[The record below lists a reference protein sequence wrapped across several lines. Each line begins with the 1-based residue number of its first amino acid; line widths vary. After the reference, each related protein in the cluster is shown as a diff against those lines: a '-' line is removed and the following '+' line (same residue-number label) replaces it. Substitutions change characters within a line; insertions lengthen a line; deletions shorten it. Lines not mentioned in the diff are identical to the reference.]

1 MFSQS
6 SPCFTSSVFTL
17 WCGAQKQNRDHTW
30 KRWGEAKRQRK
41 ILSLSPSSFFDLL
54 SYETLSC
61 GPSSPFVWET
71 RVKGRVFSPFPEKK
85 NAGYYHFSLHNRKQ
99 ALYEPN
105 QSVVNMVNAAF
116 CAKCETKKKESFSTP
131 LVSRSVIVL
140 FFAHNAEFAST
151 KKERKRTEKRIHKKI
166 WVLQFVGCYM
176 KDWVTALFR
185 PGYQVIMVVNTEV
198 LLRAWTER
206 WSPLQWLVEVK
217 KVAGKDREELQDL
230 AGNFSSTVN

>member
-30 KRWGEAKRQRK
+30 KRWGRGKKQRK

-99 ALYEPN
+99 ALYKPN

-116 CAKCETKKKESFSTP
+116 CAKCQTKKKESFSTP

-151 KKERKRTEKRIHKKI
+151 KQERKRTEKRTHKKS
-166 WVLQFVGCYM
+166 GCYSLLV
-176 KDWVTALFR
+176 VTWTTEWR
-185 PGYQVIMVVNTEV
+185 PCFSQATKSS
-198 LLRAWTER
+198 W
-206 WSPLQWLVEVK
+206 WSTQKCCFGLG
-217 KVAGKDREELQDL
+217 GKDGLL
-230 AGNFSSTVN
+230 CSGWWK

>member
-30 KRWGEAKRQRK
+30 KRWGGGKKQRK

-71 RVKGRVFSPFPEKK
+71 KVKGRVFSPFPEKK

-99 ALYEPN
+99 ALYKPN

-116 CAKCETKKKESFSTP
+116 CMREVRDEEKGKRLSGAFYSP
-131 LVSRSVIVL
+131 RLAIGDRLV
-140 FFAHNAEFAST
+140 
-151 KKERKRTEKRIHKKI
+151 
-166 WVLQFVGCYM
+166 
-176 KDWVTALFR
+176 
-185 PGYQVIMVVNTEV
+185 
-198 LLRAWTER
+198 LRA
-206 WSPLQWLVEVK
+206 
-217 KVAGKDREELQDL
+217 
-230 AGNFSSTVN
+230 